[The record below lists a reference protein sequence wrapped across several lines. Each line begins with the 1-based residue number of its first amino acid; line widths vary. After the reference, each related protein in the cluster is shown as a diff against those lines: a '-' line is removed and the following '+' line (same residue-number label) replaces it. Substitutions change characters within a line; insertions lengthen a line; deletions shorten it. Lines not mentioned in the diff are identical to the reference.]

1 MFMKKFLSIMLLILM
16 AVSVFA
22 ADQIIKDV
30 EPSLFDYVI
39 WRGDLTFDQVP
50 FNELDSAILSMFAY
64 LDFGDLDI
72 SQAGKSLSLK
82 EAANRFFAAESRYDA
97 PDNAMLIPQHC
108 LYMFEQAAK
117 TARFGSIELH
127 DYNTY
132 VDAKTQTQF
141 GAVTFSLS
149 KNRHYVAF
157 RGTDN
162 TIAGWKED
170 LNLAV
175 KQEVPAQKR
184 ATAYLAKIAEKCSG
198 KLIIGGH
205 SKGGNLALYSAVKAG
220 KATRERIESIW
231 NFDGPGF
238 LDKELAKSLDTK
250 FGSKVHTFVPE
261 TSVVGMMLNRT
272 DDYIPVA
279 NLDKKSNFFDQ
290 HNLFTWKIEACQF
303 AQVGQVSSTSNVV
316 YASTQTLMQDFTVD
330 QTTQFINVIFDAAD
344 KAGLRTVSDLSSQPI
359 KFASSLASSYN
370 SADKQ
375 TQQLCKFMVSS
386 MLSSANAASKS
397 QKQKK

>member
-1 MFMKKFLSIMLLILM
+1 
-16 AVSVFA
+16 
-22 ADQIIKDV
+22 
-30 EPSLFDYVI
+30 
-39 WRGDLTFDQVP
+39 
-50 FNELDSAILSMFAY
+50 
-64 LDFGDLDI
+64 
-72 SQAGKSLSLK
+72 
-82 EAANRFFAAESRYDA
+82 
-97 PDNAMLIPQHC
+97 
-108 LYMFEQAAK
+108 
-117 TARFGSIELH
+117 
-127 DYNTY
+127 
-132 VDAKTQTQF
+132 
-141 GAVTFSLS
+141 
-149 KNRHYVAF
+149 
-157 RGTDN
+157 
-162 TIAGWKED
+162 
-170 LNLAV
+170 
-175 KQEVPAQKR
+175 
-184 ATAYLAKIAEKCSG
+184 
-198 KLIIGGH
+198 
-205 SKGGNLALYSAVKAG
+205 
-220 KATRERIESIW
+220 
-231 NFDGPGF
+231 
-238 LDKELAKSLDTK
+238 
-250 FGSKVHTFVPE
+250 
-261 TSVVGMMLNRT
+261 MMLNRT

>member
-1 MFMKKFLSIMLLILM
+1 MFMKKFLSILLLILL
-16 AVSVFA
+16 AASLFS

-30 EPSLFDYVI
+30 EPSLFDYII
-39 WRGDLTFDQVP
+39 WRGDLTFDQIA
-50 FNELDSAILSMFAY
+50 FNELDSAILAMFAY

-72 SQAGKSLSLK
+72 SQPGKTLTLK
-82 EAANRFFAAESRYDA
+82 EAANRFFASESRYDA
-97 PDNAMLIPQHC
+97 PQNFMIIWQHC
-108 LYMFEQAAK
+108 MYMLEQAAK
-117 TARFGSIELH
+117 TERFGSIELH
-127 DYNTY
+127 DYTNY
-132 VDAKTQTQF
+132 VDTQTQTQF
-141 GAVTFSLS
+141 GAITFSLG

-162 TIAGWKED
+162 TIVGWKED
-170 LNLAV
+170 LNLAI
-175 KQEVPAQKR
+175 KQEVPAQKKSS
-184 ATAYLAKIAEKCSG
+184 AYLADIASRFGG

-220 KATRERIESIW
+220 KATRERIESVW

-238 LDKELAKSLDTK
+238 LDKELAKSLDTN
-250 FGSKVHTFVPE
+250 FGSKAHTFVPE
-261 TSVVGMMLNRT
+261 TSVVGMMLNRS

-290 HNLFTWKIEACQF
+290 HNLFTWKIDSCKF
-303 AQVGQVSSTSNVV
+303 APVGQVSSTSNVV
-316 YASTQTLMQDFTVD
+316 YATTQTLMQDFTVE

-344 KAGLRTVSDLSSQPI
+344 KAGLHTVNDLSSQPL
-359 KFASSLASSYN
+359 KFASSLASCYS

-386 MLSSANAASKS
+386 MLSSANAANKN
-397 QKQKK
+397 QKKK